1 MCVCGSVGTKS
12 CDILLCVYVW
22 RCTYVHTY
30 VYVQSH
36 VREVSGFH
44 REGGWHW
51 DFHPPGKVSPLQ
63 VLKKYST
70 ANGMQVADFMWMK
83 LLSIECMIQLM
94 FAILEKNLPLPDKN
108 PV

>member
-1 MCVCGSVGTKS
+1 MSSGSGPHVT
-12 CDILLCVYVW
+12 V
-22 RCTYVHTY
+22 
-30 VYVQSH
+30 SH
-36 VREVSGFH
+36 IMQGSGFH
-44 REGGWHW
+44 REEGAGTGIST
-51 DFHPPGKVSPLQ
+51 PPGKVSPLQ

-83 LLSIECMIQLM
+83 LLSIECMIQLR

>member
-1 MCVCGSVGTKS
+1 MYCFTCA
-12 CDILLCVYVW
+12 
-22 RCTYVHTY
+22 
-30 VYVQSH
+30 
-36 VREVSGFH
+36 GFH
-44 REGGWHW
+44 REGGGGGGGGGGM

-83 LLSIECMIQLM
+83 LLSIECMIQLK